1 MKEMVDRCVRNI
13 QNKFY
18 GDSPLSVTGPYL
30 FGEVF
35 REMMGKSLYGLGT
48 GVHYIRHEVVHVMIY
63 REKESIEDPFSQT
76 SVMLFNNAPKNCMS
90 TSAPPVLSYP
100 IFWKER
106 KIYR

>member
-1 MKEMVDRCVRNI
+1 
-13 QNKFY
+13 
-18 GDSPLSVTGPYL
+18 
-30 FGEVF
+30 
-35 REMMGKSLYGLGT
+35 MMGKSLYGLGT

-63 REKESIEDPFSQT
+63 LEKESIEDPFSQT